1 MGREQEKAPIMSVEE
16 ERFMAF
22 EGLVQWTA
30 AVVAQAKRLAVATST
45 MVGSAQSD
53 VRLASA
59 QARSEHH
66 YFSIAAHKVLE
77 HREWTARLELCSD
90 IDFSMLDEFS
100 RSDIRDLRNMR
111 EHVVEYFEGLGR
123 AKSRWAIETP
133 EFKADASTV
142 VGTLIG
148 GRLDWVHFASAA
160 EKLLPALLAEPITFP
175 RSVMPSSS
183 P

>member
-1 MGREQEKAPIMSVEE
+1 MGREQKAPIMSVEE

-22 EGLVQWTA
+22 EGLVQWA
-30 AVVAQAKRLAVATST
+30 FAVVAQAKRLAAATST

-53 VRLASA
+53 FRLASA

-66 YFSIAAHKVLE
+66 YFTIAAHKVLE
-77 HREWTARLELCSD
+77 HREWAARLGICSG

-100 RSDIRDLRNMR
+100 RTDIRDLRNMR
-111 EHVVEYFEGLGR
+111 EHVVEYFEGLGH

-133 EFKADASTV
+133 EFKADASSV
-142 VGTLIG
+142 NGTLIG
-148 GRLDWVHFASAA
+148 GRLDWARFASAA
-160 EKLLPALLAEPITFP
+160 EKLLPALLAEPIPFP
-175 RSVMPSSS
+175 RMVVPSS